1 MFPVATPVFC
11 YQILS
16 EPVKHLGSP
25 APTAQRERF
34 GMCIRILLVE
44 DFEPWRRYVHSLVRR
59 EPELRIIAYAS
70 DGIAG
75 VQKAEELK
83 PDLILLDIGLP
94 ELNGIAA
101 ARIICKV
108 APKSKILFMSQ
119 DFSPDVVQE
128 ALTIGIGFILKSDAY
143 QELVPGI
150 KSAVLEQRFLSSA
163 FLGRALRKAAASL

>member
-1 MFPVATPVFC
+1 MSV
-11 YQILS
+11 
-16 EPVKHLGSP
+16 
-25 APTAQRERF
+25 
-34 GMCIRILLVE
+34 RILLVE
-44 DFEPWRRYVHSLVRR
+44 DFEPWRCFVYSIVQN

-119 DFSPDVVQE
+119 DFSADVVQE
-128 ALTIGIGFILKSDAY
+128 ALTIGVGFILKSDAY

-150 KSAVLEQRFLSSA
+150 RAAVLERRFLSST
-163 FLGRALRKAAASL
+163 FREHALRKAASP

>member
-1 MFPVATPVFC
+1 MF
-11 YQILS
+11 
-16 EPVKHLGSP
+16 
-25 APTAQRERF
+25 
-34 GMCIRILLVE
+34 IRILLVE
-44 DFEPWRRYVHSLVRR
+44 DFEPWRCFVHSMLQN

-94 ELNGIAA
+94 DLNGIAA

-119 DFSPDVVQE
+119 DFCAEVVKE
-128 ALTIGIGFILKSDAY
+128 AMTIGVGFIFKSDAF

-150 KSAVLEQRFLSSA
+150 RAAYLDRRFLSST
-163 FLGRALRKAAASL
+163 FLGHGLGKTAPP

>member
-1 MFPVATPVFC
+1 MF
-11 YQILS
+11 
-16 EPVKHLGSP
+16 
-25 APTAQRERF
+25 
-34 GMCIRILLVE
+34 IRILLVE
-44 DFEPWRRYVHSLVRR
+44 DFEPWRCFVHSMLRN

-75 VQKAEELK
+75 VQKAEELR

-119 DFSPDVVQE
+119 DFSAEVVQE
-128 ALTIGIGFILKSDAY
+128 ALKIGVGFIFKSDAY
-143 QELVPGI
+143 RELVPGI
-150 KSAVLEQRFLSSA
+150 KAAVLDQRFLSSA
-163 FLGRALRKAAASL
+163 FLGQGLGKAAASF